1 MSELE
6 KMERYIS
13 RTKID
18 PKARE
23 LYTMR
28 MSEIHA
34 LHDHP
39 GFGLY
44 EIICT
49 AFDYGMAK
57 GYRMAKKEA
66 RA

>member
-13 RTKID
+13 RTRID
-18 PKARE
+18 PKARDI
-23 LYTMR
+23 YTMR
-28 MSEIHA
+28 MSEIAA

-39 GFGLY
+39 GFDLC
-44 EIICT
+44 ETICM